1 MRPPL
6 DNAHKNYY
14 YYIKEHAVS
23 GESCPHAGLHGRVG
37 KAKERAFSMRYSRQ
51 RELVLRQVQSRCDHP
66 TADDIYLS
74 IRDDCPGLSLGTVY
88 RNLNGLVEMGR
99 VRRVS
104 MPGMA
109 DRFDRTLADHDH
121 LYCTCCGR
129 VEDVQLD
136 KTAIEQAIASRPDLS
151 IQKYS
156 LSLYGVCSA
165 CREAARS

>member
-1 MRPPL
+1 
-6 DNAHKNYY
+6 
-14 YYIKEHAVS
+14 
-23 GESCPHAGLHGRVG
+23 
-37 KAKERAFSMRYSRQ
+37 MRYSKQ
-51 RELVLRQVQSRCDHP
+51 RELVMQTVQNLCDHP
-66 TADDIYLS
+66 TADDIYLT

-109 DRFDRTLADHDH
+109 DRFDRTLTDHDH

-136 KTAIEQAIASRPDLS
+136 KAPIEQAIASRPDLS
-151 IQKYS
+151 IQRYS
-156 LSLYGVCSA
+156 LNLYGLCSA